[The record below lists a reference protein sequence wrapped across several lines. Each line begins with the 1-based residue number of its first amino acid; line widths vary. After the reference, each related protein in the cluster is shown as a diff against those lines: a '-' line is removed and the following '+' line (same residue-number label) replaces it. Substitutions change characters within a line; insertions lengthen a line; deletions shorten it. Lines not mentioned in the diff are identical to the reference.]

1 MAMLSDF
8 RPPDAF
14 EAEENL
20 RMIRS
25 LMERSTKHSTFSGL
39 SGVLAGLASIVG
51 CLVTRSLN
59 QQNLTPEAYRVPFLI
74 TWTIVIFFAITSD
87 YLLTKRRAASVGK
100 RVISRLGK
108 QMIVASAPGLGT
120 GILLTGLMLGQGLLS
135 DIYPVWMLCYG
146 IAVSAVGLFSQREV
160 TLLGRAFLIAGAITL
175 TIPQYGLIAMAT
187 TFGGFHI
194 YYGIAMSRKD
204 GWQ

>member
-1 MAMLSDF
+1 MAILSDF
-8 RPPDAF
+8 RDPDAL
-14 EAEENL
+14 EAKENL

-59 QQNLTPEAYRVPFLI
+59 QQHLSHEEYRDPFLT
-74 TWTIVIFFAITSD
+74 TWLIVILFAISAD

-108 QMIVASAPGLGT
+108 QMIIASTPGLGT
-120 GILLTGLMLGQGLLS
+120 GILLTGMFLDHEMMAN
-135 DIYPVWMLCYG
+135 IYPVWMLCYG

-160 TLLGRAFLIAGAITL
+160 TLLGRAFLIAGTVTLAI
-175 TIPQYGLIAMAT
+175 PHYGLIAMAVS
-187 TFGGFHI
+187 FGGFHI
-194 YYGIAMSRKD
+194 FYGIAMSRKD